1 MKTTKTR
8 RQGNA
13 ITLTVP
19 ESFKIGVG
27 ITVRPY
33 LTDYGIFY
41 EFVQDDDCLDFDE
54 NILQDLVHQGYE
66 GQELITQFKKMKKQL
81 PKAMDRLIE
90 DSDDGVTMTK
100 EEAAKAIGL

>member
-1 MKTTKTR
+1 M
-8 RQGNA
+8 
-13 ITLTVP
+13 
-19 ESFKIGVG
+19 
-27 ITVRPY
+27 
-33 LTDYGIFY
+33 
-41 EFVQDDDCLDFDE
+41 DFDE